1 MLLISQ
7 MFLHQRSLWDFFLLI
22 FCSLISLSVRNK
34 EYNCFFSGN
43 KMQENQEFPARA
55 IVILKSIQEPLMTC
69 SHITFWRSVL
79 LSNYAAASSE
89 KYLYCG
95 DETKTPMGSLA
106 NCQFPNL
113 VFKCMLFFSW
123 YPVTDT
129 IPSLYFRTICPCC
142 LSEKK
147 KVSIY
152 NSHKFCLSGV
162 LLPASPLFFSQ
173 LSGVQYFSFGAFLG
187 NT

>member
-1 MLLISQ
+1 

-55 IVILKSIQEPLMTC
+55 IVILKSIQEPLVTC

-89 KYLYCG
+89 KHLYWG
-95 DETKTPMGSLA
+95 DETKTPVGNLA
-106 NCQFPNL
+106 NCQFLNL

-123 YPVTDT
+123 HKQGHIVWKYKLTLFPVC
-129 IPSLYFRTICPCC
+129 IFILYVLVC
-142 LSEKK
+142 LKK

-162 LLPASPLFFSQ
+162 LLPASPLFFPSWVV
-173 LSGVQYFSFGAFLG
+173 SNTSVLG
-187 NT
+187 LF